1 MCPMVHFQLLRC
13 LSVGAG
19 VHDSNGI
26 LMMIIFRIAILPLFS
41 SESMSQ
47 EIESGF
53 KISQLTS
60 PAVGVQLIRGI
71 GA

>member
-1 MCPMVHFQLLRC
+1 
-13 LSVGAG
+13 
-19 VHDSNGI
+19 
-26 LMMIIFRIAILPLFS
+26 
-41 SESMSQ
+41 MSQ

-71 GA
+71 GAWSETWIWSLL

>member
-1 MCPMVHFQLLRC
+1 MLGQVSM
-13 LSVGAG
+13 
-19 VHDSNGI
+19 I
-26 LMMIIFRIAILPLFS
+26 LMIIFRIAILPLFS